1 MRAPH
6 LLLTLA
12 VVALV
17 LTACR
22 APAPETDAAAE
33 GPEPTAGGEL
43 VVLSNSSP
51 QVSVIDTATNQVVR
65 TADIPDFTG
74 WAWNDDN
81 NHLSGSE
88 LWLGMRDPDTDVVEV
103 ITLDLDALEVTQRFD
118 LGTDKLTLYI
128 GKAASNGVLHVGKM
142 DSGQVAVID
151 TEAHELVDTWE
162 VPTSGDV
169 VCDAD
174 ISVDAQGVER
184 FVYPTRK
191 GDTVVAIDPQTGE
204 TLRIVQTPAG
214 AEPLMLTT
222 GPDGRIWVQESGS
235 NTNAVLDPATLE
247 VLNRFPTAKGP
258 IVNTFSPDGRLT
270 YIGHSGDPIVQV
282 VDTATYQEAARITV
296 GTNPS
301 KIAVHPGG
309 DFIYPIL
316 TEEGTVA
323 VVDTSTWEVTERI
336 PLGTNPSG
344 IFMRPP
350 A

>member
-1 MRAPH
+1 VRPRYLFVFA
-6 LLLTLA
+6 LA
-12 VVALV
+12 FV
-17 LTACR
+17 LSACR
-22 APAPETDAAAE
+22 TPPETSDTAAGGAQ
-33 GPEPTAGGEL
+33 PTAGGEL

-51 QVSVIDTATNQVVR
+51 HVSVIDTATTQVVR

-88 LWLGMRDPDTDVVEV
+88 LWLGMRDPDTDAVEV
-103 ITLDLDALEVTQRFD
+103 IALDLDTLEVAHRFD

-151 TEAHELVDTWE
+151 TGSYELVDTWE
-162 VPTSGDV
+162 VPTAGDV

-204 TLRIVQTPAG
+204 TLRIVETPAG

-222 GPDGRIWVQESGS
+222 GPDGRIWVQETGS

-270 YIGHSGDPIVQV
+270 YIGHSEDPIVQV
-282 VDTATYQEAARITV
+282 VDTATYEEVARITV

-309 DFIYPIL
+309 DLIYPIL
-316 TEEGTVA
+316 TEEGAVA
-323 VVDTSTWEVTERI
+323 VVDTSTWDVTERI

-344 IFMRPP
+344 IFMRP
-350 A
+350 